1 MSKNRAVSLAVFCGL
16 GGLACEA
23 DQLIDLA
30 DGGRPEPAVDLGPPR
45 TYIPPIR
52 PSGDPGDPSV
62 DGDGGGWSW
71 DARAW
76 TYAGDAGWSSSDC
89 ADAGPYDQ
97 WRPCECPGQSWTEL
111 VVDERCLAY
120 PRPGAQ
126 CGQFFVREIG
136 HPDCILILTGNGL
149 ADACWT
155 QPTPDPELYG
165 ADFRV
170 SVNGSP
176 LLPGGQLAFVG
187 DSEQWRWEWPL
198 LLEWPSEGR
207 SERYLLRSG
216 TIHRFG
222 ERLHVALSIHEQ
234 P

>member
-1 MSKNRAVSLAVFCGL
+1 MWINRAFPLVIVCAL
-16 GGLACEA
+16 GGLGCEA

-30 DGGRPEPAVDLGPPR
+30 DGGRLEPALDQGPPR

-52 PSGDPGDPSV
+52 PSDDPGDPGG
-62 DGDGGGWSW
+62 DGDGGGWGW
-71 DARAW
+71 DAGAW
-76 TYAGDAGWSSSDC
+76 TYAGDAGWSRSDC
-89 ADAGPYDQ
+89 ADAGAGDQ
-97 WRPCECPGQSWTEL
+97 WRPCECPGESYNML
-111 VVDERCLAY
+111 VAQERCIAY

-126 CGQFFVREIG
+126 CAQFFVRELG
-136 HPDCILILTGNGL
+136 HPDCILSLVGNDLT
-149 ADACWT
+149 DACWT

-176 LLPGGQLAFVG
+176 LLPNGQLAFVG
-187 DSEQWRWEWPL
+187 APEREWSL

-207 SERYLLRSG
+207 RERYRLRSG
-216 TIHRFG
+216 TIHWWEG
-222 ERLHVALSIHEQ
+222 RLHVDVFIQEQ